1 MSEWDDLAPWWIDE
15 VTDPAYADD
24 VQPVVDKLL
33 IGVDGPALDLGC
45 GDGRLASSLPEPV
58 IGCDLSMELLKAA
71 RGGGVS
77 VVQCH
82 LPDLEWARPD
92 SFGLAV
98 ACLVLEHIPDAIGFF
113 ESVGR
118 VVRPEGALVLVANH
132 PAFTSGG
139 AGPVIDQS
147 DGEVMWRWGTYLV
160 DSIAAEPAGD
170 GSVVFHH
177 RSLAGLLSQAAR
189 SGWVLEEMIEAGA
202 SQTSIARVPAL
213 QGQEHMPRLVG
224 MRWRQPTK

>member
-1 MSEWDDLAPWWIDE
+1 MSEWDDLADWWVDE

-24 VQPVVDKLL
+24 VQPLVDTLL
-33 IGVDGPALDLGC
+33 ASATGPALDIGC
-45 GDGRLASSLPEPV
+45 GDGRLATSLPEPV
-58 IGCDLSMELLKAA
+58 IGCDLSRQLLDRA
-71 RGGGVS
+71 RVVGVD

-82 LPDLEWARPD
+82 LPDLDWLRSD
-92 SFGLAV
+92 SVGTAV

-113 ESVGR
+113 EATRR
-118 VVRPEGALVLVANH
+118 VVRSGGSLVVVANH

-147 DGEVMWRWGTYLV
+147 DGEVLWRWGSYLV
-160 DSIAAEPAGD
+160 DSIAAEPAGE

-177 RSLAGLLSQAAR
+177 RSLGALLNAAAET
-189 SGWVLEEMIEAGA
+189 GWSLDHMIEVGA
-202 SQTSIARVPAL
+202 SPASIARVPTL

-224 MRWRQPTK
+224 LRWTASQ